1 MVSIGRDQEELDK
14 EMTTVDTTSPLTVA
28 RRYFDALSA
37 KDFGTV
43 AAMFADDIVWHQ
55 PGDNRFSGTHRG
67 SAAVGEMIGGMMAVS
82 EGTFE
87 LSATAAPMV
96 NGTLVA
102 APVQFSGKR
111 GGAAMAQDG
120 IDLLRIEGDR
130 IAEVWLFS
138 SDPRSEDAFWGAG

>member
-14 EMTTVDTTSPLTVA
+14 EMTTVDTTAPLAVA

-37 KDFGTV
+37 KDFATV

-96 NGTLVA
+96 NGTVVA
-102 APVQFSGKR
+102 APVHFSGKR
-111 GGAAMAQDG
+111 DGAAMAQDG
-120 IDLLRIEGDR
+120 LDLLRIEGDR

>member
-1 MVSIGRDQEELDK
+1 MENSA
-14 EMTTVDTTSPLTVA
+14 PLAVA
-28 RRYFDALSA
+28 HRYFDALAA
-37 KDFGTV
+37 KDFAKV

-55 PGDNRFSGTHRG
+55 PGSNRFSGTHRG

-87 LSATAAPMV
+87 LAVTGALMV

-102 APVQFSGKR
+102 VPVHFTGKR
-111 GGAAMAQDG
+111 DGAAMAQDG
-120 IDLLRIEGDR
+120 VDLLRIEDDR

>member
-1 MVSIGRDQEELDK
+1 MVSIGPDQEELTK
-14 EMTTVDTTSPLTVA
+14 EMTTVDTTAPLATV

-37 KDFGTV
+37 KDFATV
-43 AAMFADDIVWHQ
+43 AGMFADDIVWHQ

-67 SAAVGEMIGGMMAVS
+67 SGAVGEMIGGMMTVS

-87 LSATAAPMV
+87 LTLTAAPMV
-96 NGTLVA
+96 NGNLVA
-102 APVQFSGKR
+102 VPVHFTGKR
-111 GGAAMAQDG
+111 NGAAMAQDG

-138 SDPRSEDAFWGAG
+138 SDPHSEDAFWGAG